1 MTFGFLPTPCFLGS
15 AQRLGAGWAR
25 LAVLQGSLGP
35 GMPQVL
41 QAIIIA
47 SASNNLLKMA
57 YTYMFGSRRT
67 ANLAAK
73 GLVPLAVLS
82 MVYAMLA
89 I

>member
-1 MTFGFLPTPCFLGS
+1 
-15 AQRLGAGWAR
+15 
-25 LAVLQGSLGP
+25 
-35 GMPQVL
+35 MPQVL